1 MTAKNACTLTALALV
16 LSACIAPTGQPTEN
30 AANLTIYF
38 IDVGQGDSTLLVAS
52 NATHTTALLID
63 AGDSSH
69 AKNTTRFIAETA
81 PLGLDHALA
90 THPDA
95 DHIAGFETIL
105 GQAHIV
111 EFDSNGDDKDTLTYA
126 RIQEKLTQLGVPQ
139 KTLGQGDE
147 IPLAGN
153 ARAQALWP
161 RNGFEGDYNERSI
174 VLRVTL
180 GGFCVLL
187 TGDADE
193 KSEEGMLADNA
204 VAPCTV
210 LKAGHH
216 GSKYSSSQ
224 PFLAA
229 VSPELVAISAGEDNR
244 YGHPN
249 PEALAR
255 FAAVNAK
262 TIHTA
267 EVGTIVVTTNG
278 TGYYVNGR
286 YTG

>member
-1 MTAKNACTLTALALV
+1 MTPKSPYLLAAAALL
-16 LSACIAPTGQPTEN
+16 LSACITQSAPPSP
-30 AANLTIYF
+30 ANLTIYF
-38 IDVGQGDSTLLVAS
+38 IDVGQGDSTLVIAS
-52 NATHTTALLID
+52 NATHTTTLLID

-69 AKNTTRFIAETA
+69 AKNTTRLVAETA

-95 DHIAGFETIL
+95 DHIAGFQTVL
-105 GQAHIV
+105 GQVRVA
-111 EFDSNGDDKDTLTYA
+111 EFDSNGDDKDTQTYA
-126 RIQEKLTQLGVPQ
+126 RIAEKLDALAIPK
-139 KTLGQGDE
+139 KTLKQGDE
-147 IPLAGN
+147 IPLAGD
-153 ARAQALWP
+153 ARAQVIWP
-161 RNGFEGDYNERSI
+161 RDGFEGDYNARSV

-180 GGFCVLL
+180 DSFCVLL
-187 TGDADE
+187 TGDADK

-204 VAPCTV
+204 VAPCKV

-224 PFLAA
+224 PFLAV